1 MQPFSVQVAGS
12 SANLGPGF
20 DCLAIA
26 LSSWLR
32 VVVTPNETGAIRDTN
47 SSDLLGG
54 ANLVIEAMLT
64 TASRLGVVL
73 PGCEVEIRSEIPVA
87 RGLGSSGAAI
97 VGGILAAA
105 TLAGATISDD
115 DAIDIG
121 GEMEGHADNVAASLL
136 GGVTA
141 AMRGGKGY
149 VARKLA
155 SSSTWQAVVFVP
167 DNPAFTAQARGILP
181 PAVPLAD
188 AAFNVGRAAMLS
200 LAFREQQPALLREAM
215 QDRLHQPYRAA
226 IFPHLDPTIAAALEA
241 GADGACLS
249 GAGPS
254 VLALAQPEVAPAV
267 AEAMAAASLA
277 HRVQGSTLALT
288 APERGSWVAG
298 SG

>member
-1 MQPFSVQVAGS
+1 MQAFKVHVAGS

-20 DCLAIA
+20 DCMAIA

-32 VVVTPNETGAIRDTN
+32 VGVTPNDTGAIRDTN
-47 SSDLLGG
+47 ASDLLGG

-64 TASRLGVVL
+64 TASRLGVTL
-73 PGCEVEIRSEIPVA
+73 PGCDVDITSEIPVA

-97 VGGILAAA
+97 VGGIRAAA
-105 TLAGATISDD
+105 TLSGAELTDD
-115 DAIDIG
+115 EIIDIG

-141 AMRGGKGY
+141 AMRGSQGY
-149 VARKLA
+149 VARRLA
-155 SSSTWQAVVFVP
+155 DSSTWRAVVFVP

-181 PAVPLAD
+181 PVIPLAD
-188 AAFNVGRAAMLS
+188 AAFNVGRAAMLA

-215 QDRLHQPYRAA
+215 QDRLHQPYRSA
-226 IFPHLDPTIAAALEA
+226 IFPHLDPIIAAALDA

-254 VLALAQPEVAPAV
+254 VLALAQHDVADEVAQAIT
-267 AEAMAAASLA
+267 AAGHAQ
-277 HRVQGSTLALT
+277 RVSGTATVLT
-288 APERGSWVAG
+288 VPERGSWVE
-298 SG
+298 

>member
-1 MQPFSVQVAGS
+1 MQPFKVQVAGS

-32 VVVTPNETGAIRDTN
+32 LSVAPNDTGAIRDTN

-64 TASRLGVVL
+64 TASRLGVNL
-73 PGCEVEIRSEIPVA
+73 PGCEVEITSEIPVA

-97 VGGILAAA
+97 IGGILAAA
-105 TLAGATISDD
+105 TLAGVTLSDD

-141 AMRGGKGY
+141 AMRGSNGY
-149 VARKLA
+149 VARQIA
-155 SSSTWQAVVFVP
+155 GTSTWQAVIFVP

-181 PAVPLAD
+181 QSIPLAD
-188 AAFNVGRAAMLS
+188 AAFNVGRSAILS

-226 IFPHLDPTIAAALEA
+226 IFPHLDPTIAAALDA

-254 VLALAQPEVAPAV
+254 VLALARPEVSGQV
-267 AEAMAAASLA
+267 AEAMAAAGLA
-277 HRVQGSTLALT
+277 HRVSGSTTVLT
-288 APERGSWVAG
+288 VPERGSWVE
-298 SG
+298 

>member
-1 MQPFSVQVAGS
+1 MQAFDVRVAGS

-26 LSSWLR
+26 LSSWLK
-32 VVVTPNETGAIRDTN
+32 VVVTPNETGAIRATN
-47 SSDLLGG
+47 ASDLLGG
-54 ANLVIEAMLT
+54 ANLVVEAMVT
-64 TASRLGVVL
+64 AASRLGVVL
-73 PGCEVEIRSEIPVA
+73 PGCDIEITSEIPVA

-97 VGGILAAA
+97 IGGILAAA
-105 TLAGATISDD
+105 KLADVELSDD

-141 AMRGGKGY
+141 AMRGSNGY
-149 VARKLA
+149 VARRLA
-155 SSSTWQAVVFVP
+155 TTSTWQAVIFVP
-167 DNPAFTAQARGILP
+167 DNPAFTAQARSILP
-181 PAVPLAD
+181 PTIPLAD
-188 AAFNVGRAAMLS
+188 ASFNVGRAAMLS

-215 QDRLHQPYRAA
+215 QDRLHQPYRSA

-254 VLALAQPEVAPAV
+254 VLALAQPDVADDV
-267 AEAMAAASLA
+267 AQAMEAAGLA
-277 HRVQGSTLALT
+277 QRVSGSTTVLT
-288 APERGSWVAG
+288 VPERGSWVE
-298 SG
+298 

>member
-1 MQPFSVQVAGS
+1 MQPFKVQVAGS

-32 VVVTPNETGAIRDTN
+32 VNVTPNDTGAIRDTN
-47 SSDLLGG
+47 ASDLLGG

-64 TASRLGVVL
+64 TASRLGVSL
-73 PGCEVEIRSEIPVA
+73 PGCEVEITSEIPVA

-97 VGGILAAA
+97 IGGILAAA
-105 TLAGATISDD
+105 RLAGVTISDA

-121 GEMEGHADNVAASLL
+121 GEMESHADNVAASLL

-141 AMRGGKGY
+141 AMRGSDGY
-149 VARKLA
+149 VARQIAK
-155 SSSTWQAVVFVP
+155 SSTWHAVIFVP

-181 PAVPLAD
+181 PSIPLAD
-188 AAFNVGRAAMLS
+188 AAFNVGRSAILS
-200 LAFREQQPALLREAM
+200 LAFREQEPALLREAM

-226 IFPHLDPTIAAALEA
+226 IFPHLDPAIAAALDA

-254 VLALAQPEVAPAV
+254 VLALARAEVADDV
-267 AEAMAAASLA
+267 AQAMAAAGLA
-277 HRVQGSTLALT
+277 HRVTGSTTVLT
-288 APERGSWVAG
+288 VPERGSWVE
-298 SG
+298 